1 MATKKT
7 QCEMILAYMKENGSI
22 TPAEAIA
29 EFGCYRLASRICD
42 LKRTHKIKTERVYTV
57 NRYGKRV
64 PFARYSLEQDESR
77 NLTAEQVRAMTPAEV
92 RENYGDILLS
102 MQNW

>member
-22 TPAEAIA
+22 TTAEAIA

-57 NRYGKRV
+57 NRYGKGIT
-64 PFARYSLEQDESR
+64 FARYSLE
-77 NLTAEQVRAMTPAEV
+77 A
-92 RENYGDILLS
+92 
-102 MQNW
+102 